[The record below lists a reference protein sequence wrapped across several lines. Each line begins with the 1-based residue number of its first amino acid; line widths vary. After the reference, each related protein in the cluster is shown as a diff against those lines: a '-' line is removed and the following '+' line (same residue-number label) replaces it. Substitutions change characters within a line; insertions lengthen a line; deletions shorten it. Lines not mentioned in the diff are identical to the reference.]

1 MKTISNLVNEVG
13 GIIDNL
19 SLSTHEKKQIRSS
32 VIDTLYRY
40 ASELEKEQAS
50 VIRMEAQGNWLQ
62 KSWRP
67 LVMLCFTFI
76 ILLGV
81 FIPIPLLDDSS
92 EFWNLLEIGLGG
104 YVIGR
109 SVEKVTGKTVSYTHL
124 DVYKR
129 QGIPIRYNTL
139 INSIHRFLIYYFI
152 ICSKNSRNTN
162 K

>member
-76 ILLGV
+76 I
-81 FIPIPLLDDSS
+81 S

-109 SVEKVTGKTVSYTHL
+109 SVEKVTGK
-124 DVYKR
+124 
-129 QGIPIRYNTL
+129 IRK
-139 INSIHRFLIYYFI
+139 I
-152 ICSKNSRNTN
+152 
-162 K
+162 